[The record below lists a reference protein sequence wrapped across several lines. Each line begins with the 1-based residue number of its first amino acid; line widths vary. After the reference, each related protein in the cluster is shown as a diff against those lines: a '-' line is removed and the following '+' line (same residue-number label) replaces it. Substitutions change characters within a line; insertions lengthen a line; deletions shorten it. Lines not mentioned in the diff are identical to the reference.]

1 MPSVLGRE
9 LTGEERKVEAALRH
23 ALLVPDKRSSQAS
36 VRALAAASPE
46 EFIAAALAMLESK
59 SDRGDQHRI
68 YTSLLECP
76 EFLLQLFLSDQFD
89 RSRLLEVCRG
99 LKEID
104 DLLDVRLARLAPGRY
119 EDAHSLPPEA
129 VLRLLDILHVIS
141 SGPRLIQV
149 VAHLAHHPDE
159 RVASKAAM
167 LIGRRLRNHNWVLGR
182 FESQDPRIRANVVE
196 GLWGVDTPFAR
207 KWLWDALK
215 DENCRV
221 VGNALMALH
230 LLREP
235 AAAELVERMLGDA
248 RPPFRRTAAWLMGK
262 IAKPEFEDSLR
273 QAVRDED
280 PGVRQAVKRALA
292 VFQKRNKPAEGE
304 STPAPEPPGVPAAAE
319 LAAQPQEEKKLSE
332 APEESTF
339 IDPHFDGKYITGLEV
354 VEPAGGPE
362 SANGIMKE
370 SPQCF

>member
-1 MPSVLGRE
+1 
-9 LTGEERKVEAALRH
+9 VEAALRH
-23 ALLVPDKRSSQAS
+23 ALLVPDKRSSLAS
-36 VRALAAASPE
+36 IRALAAASPE

-104 DLLDVRLARLAPGRY
+104 DLLDVRLARLAPGRH
-119 EDAHSLPPEA
+119 EDAHGLPPEV
-129 VLRLLDILHVIS
+129 VLRVLDILHVIS
-141 SGPRLIQV
+141 SGPRLIQIV
-149 VAHLAHHPDE
+149 VHLAHHPDE

-167 LIGRRLRNHNWVLGR
+167 LIGRRLRNHNWVLGQ

-207 KWLWDALK
+207 KWLWDAVK

-221 VGNALMALH
+221 VGNALLALH

-235 AAAELVERMLGDA
+235 AAAKLVEGMLADE

-262 IAKPEFEDSLR
+262 IARPEFEDCLR
-273 QAVRDED
+273 QAASDED
-280 PGVRQAVKRALA
+280 PGVRQAVARALEVFRKSEEPA
-292 VFQKRNKPAEGE
+292 VAE
-304 STPAPEPPGVPAAAE
+304 SALAPETPVAPA
-319 LAAQPQEEKKLSE
+319 LAAQPQEEEKPSE

-339 IDPHFDGKYITGLEV
+339 FGPHFDGKYITGLEV
-354 VEPAGGPE
+354 VEPAGGPG
-362 SANGIMKE
+362 SANGIMKK
-370 SPQCF
+370 SP

>member
-1 MPSVLGRE
+1 MPKLLGRE

-23 ALLVPDKRSSQAS
+23 ALFVPDKRSSLAR
-36 VRALAAASPE
+36 VRDLAAAGPE
-46 EFIAAALAMLESK
+46 EFVAAALAMLESK
-59 SDRGDQHRI
+59 ADRGDQHRI
-68 YTSLLECP
+68 YMSLLECP

-89 RSRLLEVCRG
+89 RSRLLEVCRC

-104 DLLDVRLARLAPGRY
+104 DLLDVRLARLVPGRH
-119 EDAHSLPPEA
+119 ENAHGLAPEV

-141 SGPRLIQV
+141 SGPRLLQTV
-149 VAHLAHHPDE
+149 VHLARHPDE

-167 LIGRRLRNHNWVLGR
+167 LIGRRLRNHNWVLSQ

-235 AAAELVERMLGDA
+235 AADSLVEQMLGDA
-248 RPPFRRTAAWLMGK
+248 RAQFRRTAAWLMGR
-262 IAKPEFEDSLR
+262 IAKPEFEECLR
-273 QAVRDED
+273 QAARDED
-280 PGVRQAVKRALA
+280 PGVRQAVTRALA
-292 VFQKRNKPAEGE
+292 AFRKREEPAQAE
-304 STPAPEPPGVPAAAE
+304 SASAPEPPVVPAVPE
-319 LAAQPQEEKKLSE
+319 LAAQPQEQ
-332 APEESTF
+332 
-339 IDPHFDGKYITGLEV
+339 
-354 VEPAGGPE
+354 
-362 SANGIMKE
+362 M
-370 SPQCF
+370 